1 MPVGTTGES
10 PTLSADEADRVIAIV
25 IEEAKGKVKV
35 IAGTG
40 SYDTR
45 ASVDRSKLARK
56 AGADAVLIV
65 CPYYNKPG
73 QQGIYLHFK
82 AVAEEAGI
90 PVVVYTIPGRSVVN
104 ITADTVAKLAQ
115 VPGIAAVK
123 EASGSLSQASEI
135 IAACGDRVAVLSG
148 DDVLTLPMLALGA
161 KGVISVASNVVP
173 RGMADLVAAGLKGDF
188 AAARATHYKLQEL
201 FKALYLETNPIG
213 IKHAV
218 AKLGWA
224 NPEVRLP
231 MTPYEPA
238 NAAKLDAALRGLGLL
253 ALGAGRGTRGPHR
266 CRRRLGQ
273 DGPGPAESRRGRRS
287 GEGRGRL
294 GAPPEPLPGQGQRG
308 IGRAWRRPGRAPGR
322 GPERPWR
329 GPGRHRL
336 HGARSHA

>member
-1 MPVGTTGES
+1 MDFTGSMTALVTPFKDGKVDEAALRALVKRQIDGGTSAIVPVGTTGES
-10 PTLSADEADRVIAIV
+10 PTLDHAEADRVIAIT
-25 IEEAKGKVKV
+25 IEEAKGKAKV

-45 ASVDRSKLARK
+45 QTVERSKLAKK

-82 AVAEEAGI
+82 AVAEECGL

-104 ITADTVAKLAQ
+104 ITPDTLAKLAQ

-135 IAACGDRVAVLSG
+135 IAACGDKIAVLSG
-148 DDVLTLPMLALGA
+148 DDVLTLPILALGG
-161 KGVISVASNVVP
+161 KGVISVASNIVP
-173 RGMADLVAAGLKGDF
+173 RSMADLVAAGLKGDF
-188 AAARATHYKLQEL
+188 AAARAIHFKLQEL

-224 NPEVRLP
+224 TPEIRLP

-238 NAAKLDAALRGLGLL
+238 NAAKLEAAMRGLGLL
-253 ALGAGRGTRGPHR
+253 
-266 CRRRLGQ
+266 
-273 DGPGPAESRRGRRS
+273 
-287 GEGRGRL
+287 
-294 GAPPEPLPGQGQRG
+294 
-308 IGRAWRRPGRAPGR
+308 
-322 GPERPWR
+322 
-329 GPGRHRL
+329 
-336 HGARSHA
+336 